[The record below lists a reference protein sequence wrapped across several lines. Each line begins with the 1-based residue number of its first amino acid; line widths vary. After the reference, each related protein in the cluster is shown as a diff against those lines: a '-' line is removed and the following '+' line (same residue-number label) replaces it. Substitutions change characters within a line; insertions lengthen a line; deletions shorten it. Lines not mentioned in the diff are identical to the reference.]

1 MKGVSTAPFDSKIS
15 NAVHCL
21 NCSIWKQLYQHTM
34 QLLIKPECCSCMRKD
49 CVFHTSRLNASSCN
63 KHVLVAYHLES
74 FLSLSLLSL
83 SCMSRRDACREACRA
98 GSSGFTPGKVP
109 RMEFSA
115 AESSRIC
122 AHNFQTSTIH
132 KFHNQTLGNMVK
144 QW

>member
-1 MKGVSTAPFDSKIS
+1 
-15 NAVHCL
+15 
-21 NCSIWKQLYQHTM
+21 M
-34 QLLIKPECCSCMRKD
+34 QLLIKPECCSFMWQD
-49 CVFHTSRLNASSCN
+49 CGFHTSRLNASSCN
-63 KHVLVAYHLES
+63 KYLLVAYHFEP

-122 AHNFQTSTIH
+122 ARQFQTSDYSNNSQSKARKHSQAIVSLCSNLARIKLTH
-132 KFHNQTLGNMVK
+132 WKLQGLMLVVA
-144 QW
+144 